1 MLPHMGTTRR
11 AFKLPLGPE
20 SGYSDRTPL
29 LGRMTMTWWSWMVL
43 GAVLL
48 GAELFAIDAQF
59 YLVFLGLSAALV
71 GLAGLFG
78 VEMAEWMQWTTFAIL
93 SLISFFT
100 FRKSLYEK
108 IRGGAVGFRETL
120 SGDMVSVDTD
130 LAAGAEARI
139 EFRGTKWTVRNVGPG
154 TIAGGS
160 RARVV
165 KSEGLTLHVEAE

>member
-1 MLPHMGTTRR
+1 
-11 AFKLPLGPE
+11 
-20 SGYSDRTPL
+20 
-29 LGRMTMTWWSWMVL
+29 MTWWSWMVL

-59 YLVFLGLSAALV
+59 YLVFLGVSAALV
-71 GLAGLFG
+71 GLASLFG
-78 VEMAEWMQWTTFAIL
+78 IVMPEWMQWTVFALL

-120 SGDMVSVDTD
+120 SGNTVNIKVD
-130 LAAGAEARI
+130 LAVGAEART
-139 EFRGTKWTVRNVGPG
+139 EFRGTKWTVKNVGAA
-154 TIAGGS
+154 TITAGS